1 MKEKKY
7 ALNYKKAFFF
17 FFQPDSDTL
26 LKVRAT
32 KAFLSSGESSGRVRP
47 KGLITYQTFRP
58 ITCDALF

>member
-1 MKEKKY
+1 MCTQLQES
-7 ALNYKKAFFF
+7 LFF

-58 ITCDALF
+58 IACDALF

>member
-1 MKEKKY
+1 MKEKNVHSTLRKP
-7 ALNYKKAFFF
+7 FFF